1 MNSFTSEHASDDGQ
15 SAIFEHAA
23 AEYLNKAASV
33 DPALLR
39 EWRQPGGFYRRV
51 RRAIGFLPGIRR
63 KTANVDGHD
72 LRYWDAGPMNKPAAV
87 LLHGFSASKENWLNA
102 VLFLARSHRLLVPD
116 IPGFGESSFVPD
128 VDYGLDAQAERLK
141 AWFAQTGAPKAHWVG
156 SSMGGALAG
165 LIAATSPGLV
175 RSLILMDSAG
185 VAGEGLSPF
194 EAGLLDGQNGLIAEK
209 PEDMEA
215 IFRLL
220 SGRNGG
226 GLQNSILAALVAR
239 DQIARAPVYRHL
251 FREMI
256 LSPELPATQWAPK
269 IAAPTLVV
277 WGDADKILDPA
288 EAGVLASLIP
298 GSEILMMKDVGHL
311 PMLEAPARTAALLKL
326 FWSRIESSDDAK

>member
-1 MNSFTSEHASDDGQ
+1 MDQFTSDAPDGGQ
-15 SAIFEHAA
+15 SALFERAA

-39 EWRQPGGFYRRV
+39 DWRQPDGLYRRV
-51 RRAIGFLPGIRR
+51 RRAISFLPGIRAR
-63 KTANVDGHD
+63 TANVDGHE
-72 LRYWDAGPMNKPAAV
+72 LRYWDAGPANKPAAV
-87 LLHGFSASKENWLNA
+87 LLHGFSASKENWLNV

-128 VDYGLDAQAERLK
+128 ATYGLAAQADRLK
-141 AWFAQTGAPKAHWVG
+141 AWFAQTGAEKAHWVG

-165 LIAATSPGLV
+165 LVAAKSSDLV

-194 EAGLLDGQNGLIAEK
+194 EASLLDGRNGLIAEK

-215 IFRLL
+215 IFTLL
-220 SGRNGG
+220 SGKNGG
-226 GLQNSILAALVAR
+226 GFQNAILAALVAR
-239 DQIARAPVYRHL
+239 DQIAHAPVYRHL

-256 LSPELPATQWAPK
+256 LSPELPATHWAPN

-277 WGDADKILDPA
+277 WGEADRLSPPVTGQQIAA
-288 EAGVLASLIP
+288 EIPGAKFSLIP
-298 GSEILMMKDVGHL
+298 NAGHL
-311 PMLEAPARTAALLKL
+311 PQIEQPAAFHALVGPFLT
-326 FWSRIESSDDAK
+326 SH

>member
-1 MNSFTSEHASDDGQ
+1 MDNFTSDAPDAGQ
-15 SAIFEHAA
+15 SALFERAA

-39 EWRQPGGFYRRV
+39 DWRQPDGLYRRV
-51 RRAIGFLPGIRR
+51 RRAIGLLPGIRAR
-63 KTANVDGHD
+63 TATVDGHE
-72 LRYWDAGPMNKPAAV
+72 LRYWDAGPANKPAAV
-87 LLHGFSASKENWLNA
+87 LLHGFSASKENWLNV

-128 VDYGLDAQAERLK
+128 ASYGLAAQADRLK
-141 AWFAQTGAPKAHWVG
+141 AWFAQTGAEKAHWVG

-165 LIAATSPGLV
+165 LVAAKSPDLV

-194 EAGLLDGQNGLIAEK
+194 EAGLLDGRNGLIAEK

-215 IFRLL
+215 IFTLL
-220 SGRNGG
+220 SGKNGG
-226 GLQNSILAALVAR
+226 GFQNAILAALVAR

-256 LSPELPATQWAPK
+256 LSPELPATHWAPN

-277 WGDADKILDPA
+277 WGEADKILDPA
-288 EAGVLASLIP
+288 EASVLASLIR
-298 GSEILMMKDVGHL
+298 GCEILMMKEVGHL

-326 FWSRIESSDDAK
+326 FWSRFESSDAAA